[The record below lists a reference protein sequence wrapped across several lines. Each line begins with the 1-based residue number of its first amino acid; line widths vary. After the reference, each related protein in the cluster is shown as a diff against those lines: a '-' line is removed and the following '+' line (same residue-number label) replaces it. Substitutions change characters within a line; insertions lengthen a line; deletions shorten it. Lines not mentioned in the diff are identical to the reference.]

1 MSFKSL
7 FLFNRKQQRG
17 IFVLILLIVILLGF
31 WLWMRSRPYT
41 GIQLVDVTQYQ
52 SQIDS
57 LKAADVAKKNK
68 IYPFNPNYVTEY
80 RAYTI
85 ALNDEQLGRL
95 ERFRESGKFI
105 NSATQFKQ
113 VTGVT
118 QQWLDTIS
126 PYFKF
131 PEWVNKPRN
140 SYTSQSYSNKSFGQK
155 VVPKDINTATQDEL
169 KAVYGIGPAL
179 SGRIIKEREKL
190 GAFIDLKQV
199 RAVYGLTDSTMIQL
213 KKHFYVTAPALFQ
226 KLALNAATRDELLSI
241 PYFNDYLVDQLIKQ
255 RTLRDGFKSWDKVVL
270 TSRFPEE
277 KLDLIQLYL
286 TLD

>member
-17 IFVLILLIVILLGF
+17 IFVLVLLITILASILI
-31 WLWMRSRPYT
+31 WLRSQLQE
-41 GIQLVDVTQYQ
+41 GITLLDTTPYQ

-57 LKAADVAKKNK
+57 LKVADAAKKNK
-68 IYPFNPNYVTEY
+68 IYPFNPNYITEY

-85 ALNDEQLGRL
+85 NLNDEQLGRL

-105 NSATQFKQ
+105 NSTAQFKQ
-113 VTGVT
+113 VTGVS
-118 QQWLDTIS
+118 QQWLDSIS

-131 PEWVNKPRN
+131 PEWVNKPKKF
-140 SYTSQSYSNKSFGQK
+140 YSNKSYSREI
-155 VVPKDINTATQDEL
+155 VPKDINTATQDEL

-179 SGRIIKEREKL
+179 SGRIIKERERL
-190 GAFIDLKQV
+190 GAFIDVKQV
-199 RAVYGLTDSTMIQL
+199 RGVYGLTDSTMTQL
-213 KKHFYVTAPALFQ
+213 NKHFYVTAPLSF
-226 KLALNAATRDELLSI
+226 KKIALNNASRDELLSI

-277 KLDLIQLYL
+277 KLELIQLYL

>member
-1 MSFKSL
+1 MNNLKSL

-17 IFVLILLIVILLGF
+17 IFILVLLITILASILI
-31 WLWMRSRPYT
+31 WLRSQPQE
-41 GIQLVDVTQYQ
+41 GIQLLDTSQYQ

-57 LKAADVAKKNK
+57 LKVADAAKKNK
-68 IYPFNPNYVTEY
+68 IYPFNPNYITEY

-85 ALNDEQLGRL
+85 NLNDEQLGRL

-105 NSATQFKQ
+105 NSTAQFKQ
-113 VTGVT
+113 VTGVS
-118 QQWLDTIS
+118 QQWLDSIS

-131 PEWVNKPRN
+131 PEWVNKPKR
-140 SYTSQSYSNKSFGQK
+140 SYSNKSYSRK
-155 VVPKDINTATQDEL
+155 IVPKDINTATQDEL

-179 SGRIIKEREKL
+179 SGRIIKERERL
-190 GAFIDLKQV
+190 GAFIDVKQV
-199 RAVYGLTDSTMIQL
+199 RGVYGLTDSTMIQL
-213 KKHFYVTAPALFQ
+213 NKHFYVTAPSSF
-226 KLALNAATRDELLSI
+226 KKISLNSASRDELLSI
-241 PYFNDYLVDQLIKQ
+241 PYFNDYLIDQLIKQ

-277 KLDLIQLYL
+277 KLELIQLYL

>member
-17 IFVLILLIVILLGF
+17 IFVLVLLIAILASILI
-31 WLWMRSRPYT
+31 WLRSQPQE
-41 GIQLVDVTQYQ
+41 GITLLDTSQFQ

-57 LKAADVAKKNK
+57 LKVADAAKKNK
-68 IYPFNPNYVTEY
+68 IYPFNPNYITEY

-85 ALNDEQLGRL
+85 NLKDEQLGRL
-95 ERFRESGKFI
+95 ERFRESGRFI
-105 NSATQFKQ
+105 NSTAQFKQ
-113 VTGVT
+113 VTGVS
-118 QQWLDTIS
+118 QQWLDSIS

-131 PEWVNKPRN
+131 PEWVNKPRKTYTAK
-140 SYTSQSYSNKSFGQK
+140 SYDRKIIAKN
-155 VVPKDINTATQDEL
+155 INTATQDEL

-179 SGRIIKEREKL
+179 SGRIIKERERL
-190 GAFIDLKQV
+190 GAFIDVKQV
-199 RAVYGLTDSTMIQL
+199 RGVYGLTDSTMIQL
-213 KKHFYVTAPALFQ
+213 NKHFYVTAPLSF
-226 KLALNAATRDELLSI
+226 KKVALNNASRDELLSI

-277 KLDLIQLYL
+277 KLELIQLYL

>member
-1 MSFKSL
+1 MSLKSL

-17 IFVLILLIVILLGF
+17 IFVLILLIAILLSL
-31 WLWMRSRPYT
+31 WLWLRSRPQESIELIDT
-41 GIQLVDVTQYQ
+41 TQYQ
-52 SQIDS
+52 TQIDS
-57 LKAADVAKKNK
+57 LKQIAASKKNK
-68 IYPFNPNYVTEY
+68 IYPFNPNYITEY

-85 ALNDEQLGRL
+85 NLNDEQLGRL

-105 NSATQFKQ
+105 NSTAQFKQ
-113 VTGVT
+113 VTGVS
-118 QQWLDTIS
+118 QSWLDSIS

-131 PEWVNKPRN
+131 PEWVNKPRK
-140 SYTSQSYSNKSFGQK
+140 SYSNNSYNRKI
-155 VVPKDINTATQDEL
+155 VPKNINTATQDEL

-179 SGRIIKEREKL
+179 SGRILEERKRL

-199 RAVYGLTDSTMIQL
+199 RGVYGLTDSTMIQL
-213 KKHFYVTAPALFQ
+213 QKHFYVTAPASFR
-226 KLALNAATRDELLSI
+226 KLALNKASRDELLSI

-277 KLDLIQLYL
+277 KLELIQLYL